1 VTAFIVLA
9 GLLLAG
15 ALLWILPP
23 LFSAA
28 GRAQR
33 EHTTQSSM
41 SLAVLREHV
50 AELDA
55 ELAAGRID
63 AASHARNRE
72 ELERRALEEGAAAAE
87 RAHTADV
94 RPDRRWAFGLA
105 LTVPALAISG
115 YLVFGTPAGLDPAIP
130 WYQIIGNH
138 DQTWMGSVYENT
150 KTWSAHAG
158 STILNMSNSPAPS
171 AGGVNGSGFYMGAVD
186 GASP

>member
-1 VTAFIVLA
+1 MTAFIVLA

-63 AASHARNRE
+63 AASHAR
-72 ELERRALEEGAAAAE
+72 RALS
-87 RAHTADV
+87 TPLISFSSVSV
-94 RPDRRWAFGLA
+94 RF
-105 LTVPALAISG
+105 
-115 YLVFGTPAGLDPAIP
+115 
-130 WYQIIGNH
+130 N
-138 DQTWMGSVYENT
+138 
-150 KTWSAHAG
+150 
-158 STILNMSNSPAPS
+158 
-171 AGGVNGSGFYMGAVD
+171 
-186 GASP
+186 